1 MITTRH
7 ELLRQFFAGFFH
19 QDWRVEADTPEQ
31 VVTHY
36 VTLMNDRAALP
47 ELSGAI
53 LAFVDD
59 PPPRGQPGRCAAPR
73 SRLLLRS
80 QVIQAVHEGVVAT
93 HRRASPRRAASAFT
107 RLKPLP

>member
-36 VTLMNDRAALP
+36 ATQMNDRAALP
-47 ELSGAI
+47 ELSDAI

-59 PPPRGQPGRCAAPR
+59 HPDEDKLADALLRDLGCYYAPR
-73 SRLLLRS
+73 STGQSTKAWLLHIAERVRAEEQTRS
-80 QVIQAVHEGVVAT
+80 
-93 HRRASPRRAASAFT
+93 R
-107 RLKPLP
+107 